1 MAVQCTEAEWKIM
14 EVLWDHSPRTM
25 SDITK
30 TLEPETGWTRHTV
43 ITLLKRM
50 QEKGS
55 VAVDE
60 SGDVK
65 TYTPRISREEA
76 ASAQT
81 KKLLS
86 HVFSGKASLLI
97 NNLLDSGEITLK
109 EMEELM
115 DVIRRGRNT
124 KDEGGENNA
133 HRDDL

>member
-1 MAVQCTEAEWKIM
+1 MSVQCTDAEWKIM
-14 EVLWDHSPRTM
+14 EVLWDHAPRTM

-60 SGDVK
+60 MGDVK
-65 TYTPRISREEA
+65 TYTPRITREEA
-76 ASAQT
+76 SAAQT
-81 KKLLS
+81 KRLLS

-97 NNLLDSGEITLK
+97 NNLLDSGEITLD
-109 EMEELM
+109 EMEEM
-115 DVIRRGRNT
+115 RAVIRQSRKN
-124 KDEGGENNA
+124 ES
-133 HRDDL
+133 